1 MNILDYI
8 KKNGSK
14 EILELNNVDA
24 LVFSRLVYLH
34 LEKIEDKLPM
44 SIYELKKYLS
54 IMKNNKYDTEL
65 ILLLSSSIRYK
76 NILLNRFQ
84 SILDEKKEEQFA
96 ALTIKFKPNNLFV
109 AYRGTTKNLIAYKE
123 DLNMSYK
130 IVPAQ
135 IDALNYLNK
144 ENGFNNLYL
153 GGHSKGGNLS
163 MYAGIN
169 ANFSKRVMIKKIYNF
184 DGPGFLEI
192 TNKFKRMS
200 SKIINFI
207 PETSIFGELMY
218 NNTSKQVIKS
228 SKKGIEAHNIYTWQ
242 IENQNFIKGFLSN
255 DSQEFAYISLS
266 VLEKISKEKKKIII
280 DYVFEIL
287 GKSNIK
293 SIKDITLN
301 DFKKIISDIPRLN
314 KLEKEELIKMV
325 KAFLKLAFPI

>member
-1 MNILDYI
+1 MNILNYI
-8 KKNGSK
+8 KEYGHK
-14 EILELNNVDA
+14 EILELNNLDA

-34 LEKIEDKLPM
+34 LEKIEDKLP
-44 SIYELKKYLS
+44 IAIHELKKYLS

-76 NILLNRFQ
+76 NILLTRFQ

-123 DLNMSYK
+123 DLNMSYE

-153 GGHSKGGNLS
+153 GGHSKGGNLA

-169 ANFSKRVMIKKIYNF
+169 ANILKRIMIKKIYNF
-184 DGPGFLEI
+184 DGQGFLEI

-218 NNTSKQVIKS
+218 NNTLKHVIKS

-242 IENQNFIKGFLSN
+242 IENQDFIKGSLSN
-255 DSQEFAYISLS
+255 DSQEFAYISL
-266 VLEKISKEKKKIII
+266 
-280 DYVFEIL
+280 
-287 GKSNIK
+287 
-293 SIKDITLN
+293 
-301 DFKKIISDIPRLN
+301 
-314 KLEKEELIKMV
+314 
-325 KAFLKLAFPI
+325 